1 MPVLGADTCIVLNG
15 KIVGKPDD
23 RDHGIALL
31 KQYSGNTHQVLTG
44 VAMVGQLKGTAEAKP
59 EQLIRINTSHVTFCT
74 LSDRECEQYW
84 DSGEPM
90 GKAGGYAIQGKAA
103 AFIKTIEGS
112 YSAIMG
118 LPLYE
123 LAQLLAEFGI
133 HWLDE

>member
-1 MPVLGADTCIVLNG
+1 
-15 KIVGKPDD
+15 
-23 RDHGIALL
+23 
-31 KQYSGNTHQVLTG
+31 
-44 VAMVGQLKGTAEAKP
+44 MVGQLKGTAEAKP

-84 DSGEPM
+84 DSGEPL